1 MILKDSPTLR
11 LQLCRFM
18 MIYASALFHTV
29 TDDFYD
35 FYDFYDFK
43 RTGPIV
49 VPLLFHA
56 VS

>member
-1 MILKDSPTLR
+1 
-11 LQLCRFM
+11 M

>member
-35 FYDFYDFK
+35 FYDFK